1 MSEHDEPQSLDAVLD
16 EPDIPDHPVD
26 LATGES
32 VPDVPFSEFDIDRK
46 IVEALLDQ
54 DIEFAFPIQALAIPD
69 GLEGRDVLAKSKTG
83 SGKTL
88 AFGIPLI
95 ERTKPSSRRNGPA
108 ALVLAPTR
116 ELAVQVAEELRV
128 IGKPMRLSIGL
139 AYGGTSVKEQGATA
153 GKADVLVATPGRLLD
168 FAERGTVS
176 LDSVKVCV
184 LDEADRMLDMG
195 FLPDVH
201 RILGM
206 LPEDRQTMLFS
217 ATLDGDIGR
226 LAQRYTR
233 DPVRHEIAEP
243 TQLVANATHRFVP
256 VDVGDKVSTMLSEL
270 GEERGLTLVFAN
282 TKRGA
287 DRLIDELRHAG
298 VDAIA
303 MHGDLSQSQ
312 REKALEKFASGKVRV
327 LVATDVAARGLDLDD
342 ITHVVNFDP
351 PLDDK
356 SYVHRVGRT
365 ARAGRSGIAITLVL
379 PEERADL
386 SRMAARLQLHG
397 EWKKA
402 GMKVHPPRL
411 VYTAPRSR
419 NSLLGRQRRRKI

>member
-1 MSEHDEPQSLDAVLD
+1 
-16 EPDIPDHPVD
+16 
-26 LATGES
+26 
-32 VPDVPFSEFDIDRK
+32 VPLV
-46 IVEALLDQ
+46 
-54 DIEFAFPIQALAIPD
+54 
-69 GLEGRDVLAKSKTG
+69 
-83 SGKTL
+83 
-88 AFGIPLI
+88 
-95 ERTKPSSRRNGPA
+95 ERTKPSSRREGPA
-108 ALVLAPTR
+108 ALVLTPTR
-116 ELAVQVAEELRV
+116 ELAVQVAEELKL
-128 IGKPMRLSIGL
+128 IGSPMRLTVGL
-139 AYGGTSVKEQGATA
+139 AYGGTSVKEQGASA
-153 GKADVLVATPGRLLD
+153 AKADILVATPGRLLD
-168 FAERGTVS
+168 YVERRVVKLG
-176 LDSVKVCV
+176 SVAICV

-201 RILGM
+201 RILGE

-243 TQLVANATHRFVP
+243 TQLVALASHRFVP
-256 VDVGDKVSTMLSEL
+256 VDVGDKVSTMLTEL
-270 GEERGLTLVFAN
+270 GEDRGLTLVFAN
-282 TKRGA
+282 TKRGV

-303 MHGDLSQSQ
+303 MHGDLSQAA
-312 REKALEKFASGKVRV
+312 REKALERFSSGKVQV
-327 LVATDVAARGLDLDD
+327 LVATDVAARGLDVDN

-351 PLDDK
+351 PQDDK

-365 ARAGRSGIAITLVL
+365 ARAGQPGTSITLVM

-386 SRMAARLQLHG
+386 SRLAARLQLHG

-411 VYTAPRSR
+411 VYTAKRSR
-419 NSLLGRQRRRKI
+419 TSLLGRQRRRGI